1 MERSSSA
8 TQVPG
13 TRVPEA
19 RERSTGELIKMM
31 TEQISVLVRDTP
43 PVPKDSVAS
52 TKADVEEIKE
62 RAHR

>member
-13 TRVPEA
+13 TLVPEP
-19 RERSTGELIKMM
+19 REQHSTGELIKMM
-31 TEQISVLVRDTP
+31 TEQMSVLV
-43 PVPKDSVAS
+43 SA
-52 TKADVEEIKE
+52 KADVEEIKE